1 MTPKQKVFLEAFFRE
16 HNHYLVAY
24 AFRYLNNWEDAKEV
38 TQDAFLTAMI
48 RSDSFFSSEN
58 PIGWIKKTI
67 WKKASNLS
75 RSKSKQLSVNMP
87 VEDMPESF
95 FAYDSYNG
103 LNSAIDRCAEILKPK
118 EFSLFKRIVIIGES
132 YSDVAAELGLSERS
146 CRKRMER
153 IIKKLRK
160 NWDDKK

>member
-16 HNHYLVAY
+16 HNHYLVIY
-24 AFRYLNNWEDAKEV
+24 AFRYLRNWEDAKEV

-48 RSDSFFSSEN
+48 RSDSFFNSES
-58 PIGWIKKTI
+58 PLGWMKKTI
-67 WKKASNLS
+67 WNKASNFS
-75 RSKSKQLSVNMP
+75 RSKAKQLSVNVP
-87 VEDMPESF
+87 IEDIPESL
-95 FAYDSYNG
+95 FAYDSYGG
-103 LNSAIDRCAEILKPK
+103 LNSAIARCAEILKPK

-132 YSDVAAELGLSERS
+132 YSDVAAELGLSEPS

-160 NWDDKK
+160 NWYDEK